1 MKVALVTGASRGIG
15 QAISLQL
22 KEDGYRVLGTATT
35 SSGIKSLKDKGIEG
49 LELDLNSPNSKET
62 FWQEI
67 ESKEVNIS
75 ILVNNAGIT
84 RDNIVLR
91 MSDNEWQ
98 DIMNVNLNGAFYLTK
113 KILKMMLKLKWGRV
127 INITSTSASIGN
139 KGQSNYSAAKAGV
152 EAFTKSL
159 AREVGKRNI
168 TINSIAPGFIND
180 GMSKPI
186 YSNPEI
192 LSERSHSVPIGR
204 IGSANDI
211 ASLVNFIASDE
222 ASYIHGQ
229 HILVDGGISKSLK
242 LHLKRKPPAR

>member
-98 DIMNVNLNGAFYLTK
+98 DIMNVNLNGTFYLTK

-168 TINSIAPGFIND
+168 TINSIAPGFISTDMTEQND
-180 GMSKPI
+180 AVNSEDLINEIPLGRFGKPEEVAHLASFLCSRGSVLYYWTNLTYKWWFI
-186 YSNPEI
+186 Y
-192 LSERSHSVPIGR
+192 
-204 IGSANDI
+204 
-211 ASLVNFIASDE
+211 VNI
-222 ASYIHGQ
+222 
-229 HILVDGGISKSLK
+229 
-242 LHLKRKPPAR
+242 

>member
-22 KEDGYRVLGTATT
+22 KDDGYRVLGTATT

-67 ESKEVNIS
+67 ESREVNIS
-75 ILVNNAGIT
+75 ILINNAGIT

-91 MSDNEWQ
+91 MSDNDWQ
-98 DIMNVNLNGAFYLTK
+98 DIMNVNLNGTFYLTK

-168 TINSIAPGFIND
+168 TINSIAPGFISTDMTEQND
-180 GMSKPI
+180 AVNSEDLMNEIPLGRFGKPEEVAHLA
-186 YSNPEI
+186 SF
-192 LSERSHSVPIGR
+192 LCSE
-204 IGSANDI
+204 
-211 ASLVNFIASDE
+211 E
-222 ASYIHGQ
+222 ASYITGQ
-229 HILVDGGISKSLK
+229 ILHINGGLYM
-242 LHLKRKPPAR
+242 